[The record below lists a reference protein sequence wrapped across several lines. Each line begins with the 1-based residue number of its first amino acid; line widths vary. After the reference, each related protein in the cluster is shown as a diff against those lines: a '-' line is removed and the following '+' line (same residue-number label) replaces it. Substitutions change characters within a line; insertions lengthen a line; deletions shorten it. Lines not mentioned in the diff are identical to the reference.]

1 MSKTTDKITVTDA
14 RLDRALINRVEP
26 RIIPKVTKQINKAIN
41 DSKLQIGTITKF
53 YPHLDRCEVLLNDE
67 LIICRIL
74 HRYVGDLIDYYTPIG
89 EEDFCDVL
97 NEPCVIPRSQLE
109 CVILDV
115 DNGNNEQIML
125 GYLNSDE
132 IVGINPAEMGNLK
145 LVSRTPTNQYWIKFG
160 WNGLDLRLPDN
171 PVTNTGEMDSEME
184 PIQYYTK
191 AEIDTIVEELRKEI
205 HGEDDTD
212 VTEG

>member
-1 MSKTTDKITVTDA
+1 MSKTTDNITVTDA
-14 RLDRALINRVEP
+14 RLNKALMNRVEP
-26 RIIPKVTKQINKAIN
+26 QFLPKVTTQINQAIN
-41 DSKLQIGTITKF
+41 DSKLQIGVITKF
-53 YPHLDRCEVLLNDE
+53 YPYIDRCEVEVNDE

-89 EEDFCDVL
+89 DEDYCDNL

-109 CVILDV
+109 CVVLDV
-115 DNGNNEQIML
+115 NNDNNEQVMV

-145 LVSRTPTNQYWIKFG
+145 LVARTPTNQYWIKFG

-171 PVTNTGEMDSEME
+171 PVTNTGEFDSEME

-191 AEIDTIVEELRKEI
+191 AEVDAIVEELRKEI

-212 VTEG
+212 VIEG